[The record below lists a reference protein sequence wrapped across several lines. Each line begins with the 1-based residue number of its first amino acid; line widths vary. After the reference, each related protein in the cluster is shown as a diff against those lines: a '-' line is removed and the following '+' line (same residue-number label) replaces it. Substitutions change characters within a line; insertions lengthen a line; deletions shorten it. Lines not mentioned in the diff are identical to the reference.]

1 MENAFQVLLD
11 ETFVSRITL
20 KCWPL
25 FPRKDTKAAFFSC
38 SNSAC
43 WAKTGSHHG
52 LAKQACEDVPILGC
66 SLTHYRFS
74 PSFPAPEPALRV
86 LIRLLR
92 YRGLFT

>member
-1 MENAFQVLLD
+1 MLFKFYSTKLLYPGLHSNVGHFFR
-11 ETFVSRITL
+11 ERY
-20 KCWPL
+20 
-25 FPRKDTKAAFFSC
+25 TKAAFFSC

-43 WAKTGSHHG
+43 RAKTGSHHG
-52 LAKQACEDVPILGC
+52 LAKQACEDVAILGC